1 MYYSLVFLF
10 LHSPYKRL
18 EVHLFKVVGR
28 VMNDTYI
35 PVPDYD
41 KLASESDTDDD
52 AFNNYVFR

>member
-52 AFNNYVFR
+52 AFNN